1 MAENRMLTSFVP
13 GWGWIA
19 GGVYFGIDII
29 SKVSTGKSVGEH
41 LDAALEEYYDL
52 NDGVLLKW

>member
-1 MAENRMLTSFVP
+1 MVSVSFVP